1 MAKQTAVTEAQL
13 KAALEPITREVND
26 MRLELASMRKVVTG
40 NGTGIGLD
48 EHVRNNRRDID
59 RHEEQLRQI
68 ANLGEQVRMILRA
81 MQFILTIGGGYV
93 IVEIVKFI
101 LNNI

>member
-13 KAALEPITREVND
+13 KAALEP
-26 MRLELASMRKVVTG
+26 MLEEMKTLRKIIIG
-40 NGTGIGLD
+40 NGTAGLD
-48 EHVRNNRRDID
+48 ELVRSNKRDID

-68 ANLGEQVRMILRA
+68 TSLGEQVRMIERQIGYMMRA
-81 MQFILTIGGGYV
+81 TQFILTIGGGYV